1 MSTKDLLVE
10 LGTEELPPTALKSLA
25 LAFKEG
31 IEAGLK
37 AHSLSHGEVK
47 WFATP
52 RRLAVLI
59 EALEEQAADQDIEA
73 LGPPV
78 DKAKDE
84 QGKWTKAAEG
94 FARKHGVSPDQLT
107 SSDSPKGPRLSYKAT
122 AKGAAV
128 KDCLPELVEQSLN
141 QLPIPKRMRWGA
153 SRSEFIRPV
162 HWLVILFGADIIPA
176 EILGVTSNNLSR
188 GHRFHCDTWLPIANP
203 GNYEKLLAE
212 SGHVIADFNK
222 RQQMILQQVTEQ
234 GEKLGG
240 ETVVSEDLLE
250 EVTGLVEWPVALAG
264 SFDDDFL
271 AVPPE
276 ALISSMKEHQ
286 KYFHVVDNTGKL
298 LPNFITVA
306 NISSEDPAQVIQ
318 GNERVIRPRL
328 SDAAFFYETD
338 KKVRLDSRIEKLH
351 SIVFQAKLG
360 TLYEKT
366 QRVKKL
372 AGFIAGLIGG
382 NVDYAERAAELSKA
396 DLISDMVLEFDKMQ
410 GVAGCY
416 YALND
421 GEAIE
426 VAHALKDQYLPK
438 FSGDAL
444 PESLTACALAL
455 ADRLDTLVG
464 LFGIGQPPTGSKDP
478 FALRRASLSILRIL
492 IEKDFNLEILP
503 LIEAAASQYDNL
515 PQASTVVNVVQEYIK
530 DRFENMVVEQGVS
543 VESFRATI
551 NTPGHS
557 FNAPLSAHQRAHRVQ
572 VFSQTEAAKDLAE
585 AAKRTRNILAKN
597 PSDQVTIEASAF
609 IQSAEKELATAI
621 EKAQQEIASPD
632 INLQLK
638 LEALAKLQQP
648 VSTFFDEVMVIAD
661 NETTRNNRLAQL
673 KALNS
678 LFLSVIDISYLA
690 LSR

>member
-25 LAFKEG
+25 LAFKKG
-31 IEAGLK
+31 IEEGLK
-37 AHSLSHGEVK
+37 TQNLNHGEVK

-52 RRLAVLI
+52 RRLAVVI
-59 EALEEQAADQDIEA
+59 EGLEEQAADKDIEA

-78 DKAKDE
+78 DKAKDAE
-84 QGKWTKAAEG
+84 GNWTKAAEG
-94 FARKHGVSPDQLT
+94 FARKNGVTPEQLT
-107 SSDSPKGPRLSYKAT
+107 SAETSKGTRLAYKAT
-122 AKGAAV
+122 AKGATV
-128 KDCLPELVEQSLN
+128 KDSLPTLVEQSLN

-162 HWLVILFGADIIPA
+162 HWLVILFGSEIIPA

-188 GHRFHCDTWLPIANP
+188 GHRFHCDTLLPIANP
-203 GNYEKLLAE
+203 GCYEKLLAE
-212 SGHVIADFNK
+212 SGHVIADFNR
-222 RQQMILQQVTEQ
+222 RQQMILEQATEQ
-234 GEKLGG
+234 GKKLGG
-240 ETVVSEDLLE
+240 ISVIGEDLLE

-264 SFDDDFL
+264 SFDPGFL
-271 AVPPE
+271 DVPSE

-286 KYFHVVDNTGKL
+286 KYFHVVDKAGKL
-298 LPNFITVA
+298 LPNFITIA
-306 NISSEDPAQVIQ
+306 NIDSEDPAQVIQ

-338 KKVRLDSRIEKLH
+338 KKVRLDSRIEKLN
-351 SIVFQAKLG
+351 SIIFQKKLG
-360 TLYEKT
+360 TLYDKT

-372 AGFIAGLIGG
+372 AGFIAGQIGG
-382 NVDYAERAAELSKA
+382 NVDYAQRAAELSKA
-396 DLISDMVLEFDKMQ
+396 DLMSDMVLEFDKMQ

-421 GEAIE
+421 GEANE
-426 VAHALKDQYLPK
+426 VAQAIKDQYLPK

-444 PESLTACALAL
+444 PESPTACAVAL

-464 LFGIGQPPTGSKDP
+464 IFGIGQPPTGSKDP
-478 FALRRASLSILRIL
+478 FALRRASLSILRII
-492 IEKDFNLEILP
+492 IEKEFDLKLES
-503 LIEAAASQYDNL
+503 LIEAAASQYDGL
-515 PQASTVVNVVQEYIK
+515 PEESSVVAVVLDYIK

-557 FNAPLSAHQRAHRVQ
+557 FNAPLSAHQRAHIVQ

-597 PSDQVTIEASAF
+597 PSDQEQIDVNAF
-609 IQSAEKELATAI
+609 IQSAEKDLAQAI
-621 EKAQQEIASPD
+621 ESMQQETASPQ
-632 INLQLK
+632 INLEHQLA
-638 LEALAKLQQP
+638 ALAKLQQP
-648 VSTFFDEVMVIAD
+648 VSTFFDEVMVVAD
-661 NETTRNNRLAQL
+661 NETTRNNRLALL
-673 KALNS
+673 KQLNS
-678 LFLSVIDISYLA
+678 LFLGVIDISYLA

>member
-1 MSTKDLLVE
+1 
-10 LGTEELPPTALKSLA
+10 
-25 LAFKEG
+25 
-31 IEAGLK
+31 
-37 AHSLSHGEVK
+37 
-47 WFATP
+47 
-52 RRLAVLI
+52 
-59 EALEEQAADQDIEA
+59 
-73 LGPPV
+73 
-78 DKAKDE
+78 
-84 QGKWTKAAEG
+84 
-94 FARKHGVSPDQLT
+94 
-107 SSDSPKGPRLSYKAT
+107 
-122 AKGAAV
+122 
-128 KDCLPELVEQSLN
+128 
-141 QLPIPKRMRWGA
+141 MRWGA

-203 GNYEKLLAE
+203 ANYEKLLAE

-222 RQQMILQQVTEQ
+222 RQQIILQQVTEQ

-286 KYFHVVDNTGKL
+286 KYFHLVDNTGKL

-338 KKVRLDSRIEKLH
+338 KKVRLDSRIEKLN

-478 FALRRASLSILRIL
+478 FALRRASLSILRII
-492 IEKDFNLEILP
+492 IEKDFDLEILA

-515 PQASTVVNVVQEYIK
+515 PQASTVVDVVHEYIK

-557 FNAPLSAHQRAHRVQ
+557 FNAPLSAHQRAHIVQ
-572 VFSQTEAAKDLAE
+572 IFSQTEAAKDLAE

-597 PSDQVTIEASAF
+597 PSEQDSIDASAF
-609 IQSAEKELATAI
+609 IHSAEKELAAAI

-648 VSTFFDEVMVIAD
+648 VSTFFDEVMVVAD
-661 NETTRNNRLAQL
+661 NETTRNNRLALL

-678 LFLSVIDISYLA
+678 LFLSVLDISYLA